1 MNTIQNS
8 MVQMT
13 TDGQTLYRQN
23 ISRTASSN
31 NSTPQTVSQPLTPTG
46 AQVAQSLA
54 QSIAEVKADSQELQ
68 KMSELVS
75 GNKLQFNVN
84 KDLNT
89 VVVSV
94 IDASTNQVIKQI
106 PSEDMIKLKLRIRNA
121 IGSVFNEVR

>member
-23 ISRTASSN
+23 ISKTATSN
-31 NSTPQTVSQPLTPTG
+31 NSSQQVVSQSLTPTG
-46 AQVAQSLA
+46 AQVAQSHA
-54 QSIAEVKADSQELQ
+54 QSIAEVKADTQELQ

-121 IGSVFNEVR
+121 IGSVFNEVI

>member
-1 MNTIQNS
+1 MNTITSS

-23 ISRTASSN
+23 VSKVSDLASSKV
-31 NSTPQTVSQPLTPTG
+31 QISQQPIVPNA

-54 QSIAEVKADSQELQ
+54 QSIEEIKADMQELQ
-68 KMSELVS
+68 KLSDIVA

-84 KDLNT
+84 KELNT

-94 IDASTNQVIKQI
+94 IDSSTNQVVKQI

-121 IGSVFNEVR
+121 IGSVFDNVI

>member
-1 MNTIQNS
+1 MNTIQDS

>member
-54 QSIAEVKADSQELQ
+54 QSIAEVKADTQELQ

-121 IGSVFNEVR
+121 IGSVFNEVI

>member
-23 ISRTASSN
+23 VTKTASSN
-31 NSTPQTVSQPLTPTG
+31 NSSPQNVSQPLTPTG

-54 QSIAEVKADSQELQ
+54 QSIAEVKADTRELQ

-84 KDLNT
+84 KDLNA

-121 IGSVFNEVR
+121 IGSVFNEVI

>member
-31 NSTPQTVSQPLTPTG
+31 NSTPQNVSQPLTPTG

-54 QSIAEVKADSQELQ
+54 QSIAEVKADTQELQ

>member
-1 MNTIQNS
+1 MNTITSS

-23 ISRTASSN
+23 VSKISDSASSKA
-31 NSTPQTVSQPLTPTG
+31 PVSQPIAPNA

-54 QSIAEVKADSQELQ
+54 QSMEEVKADIQELQ
-68 KMSELVS
+68 KLSDIVA

-84 KDLNT
+84 KELNA

-94 IDASTNQVIKQI
+94 IDSSTNQVVKQI

-121 IGSVFNEVR
+121 IGSVFDKVI

>member
-1 MNTIQNS
+1 

-23 ISRTASSN
+23 VSKAVSSN
-31 NSTPQTVSQPLTPTG
+31 NTSPQVVSQSLTPTG

-54 QSIAEVKADSQELQ
+54 QSIAEVKADTQELQ

-121 IGSVFNEVR
+121 IGSVFNEVI

>member
-121 IGSVFNEVR
+121 IGSVFNEVI

>member
-23 ISRTASSN
+23 VTKTASSN
-31 NSTPQTVSQPLTPTG
+31 NSSPQNVSQPLTPTG

-54 QSIAEVKADSQELQ
+54 QSIAEVKADTRELQ

-121 IGSVFNEVR
+121 IGSVFNEVI

>member
-1 MNTIQNS
+1 MNTITSS

-23 ISRTASSN
+23 VSKVSDFASSKV
-31 NSTPQTVSQPLTPTG
+31 QISQQPIAPNA

-54 QSIAEVKADSQELQ
+54 QSIEEIKADMQELQ
-68 KMSELVS
+68 KLSDIVA

-84 KDLNT
+84 KELNT

-94 IDASTNQVIKQI
+94 IDSSTNQVVKQI

-121 IGSVFNEVR
+121 IGSVFDNVI

>member
-23 ISRTASSN
+23 FSKTALSN
-31 NSTPQTVSQPLTPTG
+31 NSSQQVISQSLTPTG

-54 QSIAEVKADSQELQ
+54 QSIAEVKADTQELQ

>member
-84 KDLNT
+84 KDLNA

-121 IGSVFNEVR
+121 IGSVFNEVI

>member
-1 MNTIQNS
+1 
-8 MVQMT
+8 
-13 TDGQTLYRQN
+13 
-23 ISRTASSN
+23 
-31 NSTPQTVSQPLTPTG
+31 
-46 AQVAQSLA
+46 
-54 QSIAEVKADSQELQ
+54 
-68 KMSELVS
+68 MSELVS

>member
-23 ISRTASSN
+23 ISKAVSSN
-31 NSTPQTVSQPLTPTG
+31 NTSPQVVSQSLTPTG

-54 QSIAEVKADSQELQ
+54 QSIAEVKADTQELQ

>member
-31 NSTPQTVSQPLTPTG
+31 NSTSQTVSQPLTPTG

-54 QSIAEVKADSQELQ
+54 QSIAEVKADTQELQ

-121 IGSVFNEVR
+121 IGSVFNEVI

>member
-23 ISRTASSN
+23 ISKTATSN
-31 NSTPQTVSQPLTPTG
+31 NSSQQVVSQSLTPTR

-54 QSIAEVKADSQELQ
+54 QSIAEVKADTQELQ

>member
-1 MNTIQNS
+1 MNTITNS

-23 ISRTASSN
+23 VSKFSDYASSKV
-31 NSTPQTVSQPLTPTG
+31 PISQQPIAPNA
-46 AQVAQSLA
+46 AQVVQSLT
-54 QSIAEVKADSQELQ
+54 QSMEKVKEDIKELQ
-68 KMSELVS
+68 KLSDIVS

-84 KDLNT
+84 KELNA

-94 IDASTNQVIKQI
+94 IDSSTNQVIKQI

-121 IGSVFNEVR
+121 IGSVFDKVI